1 MEGLVPTQDALVQE
15 GGTILLAED
24 DSSVRDFTAKLLT
37 EAGYKVIKVPNADV
51 ALILLRE
58 GVPVDVLFTDVVM
71 FGELDGFAMAE
82 EAKRLRPEL
91 RVLYTTGYPGLAFVA
106 NPARL
111 LGPLLRKPYRPAQ
124 VLEEI
129 GRLFAA

>member
-1 MEGLVPTQDALVQE
+1 MEEVVPTLNALVQD
-15 GGTILLAED
+15 GGTIMLAED
-24 DSSVRDFTAKLLT
+24 DSAVRDFTAKLLT
-37 EAGYKVIKVPNADV
+37 EAGYKVIKVPNGDV

-91 RVLYTTGYPGLAFVA
+91 RILYTTGYPGLAFVA

-129 GRLFAA
+129 GRLLTA

>member
-1 MEGLVPTQDALVQE
+1 MEDVVLTQQAPVRD
-15 GGTILLAED
+15 GRTILLAED
-24 DSSVRDFTAKLLT
+24 DGAVRDFTAKMLT
-37 EAGYKVIKVPNADV
+37 EAGYRVIKVPNGDV

-71 FGELDGFAMAE
+71 FGEIDGFAMAE

-91 RVLYTTGYPGLAFVA
+91 RILYTTGYPGLAFVA

-111 LGPLLRKPYRPAQ
+111 LGPLLRKPYRSAQ

-129 GRLFAA
+129 GRLLAA